1 MKITRIEL
9 KNFFQF
15 KDVSIDLTYPKGH
28 HDKAG
33 QPLEKI
39 CFIGQSGTGKTS
51 LLRLIKWFI
60 SRDLR
65 IGDDLKLVVPEGG
78 QVSMDFI
85 VGDLN
90 FRLTNNG
97 ADLEYTSFGIEGKD
111 QKKSK
116 GKLSFTDWEKM
127 LFAEIKTINNLMIN
141 FPTELISQRSIRRK
155 EEILDLSPT
164 MKEIE
169 RMYKRAQGEEPV
181 RTFEEG
187 IKRAKQDAFLNKL
200 KPGQVIDFAIED
212 VGKTWQLILK
222 EIREYRA
229 QELLLDKKISDTLK
243 QDPGNVFKIQKAR
256 EELDLWR
263 ARPNPLDDLAERCL
277 DPLLEKL
284 DLRVKRDINLES
296 ILNLGFVQLQ
306 TPEGIDVPIE
316 YWSTGTWQVVRTIA
330 PLFIIKPSRAV
341 ILLDEPERSLYP
353 DLQTTIIDT
362 YINYAKGSQFFF
374 ATHSPII
381 ASCFEPWEVIELKFD
396 HDSHSVF
403 QELQYKGE
411 NHVDQYENY
420 PEYLRWD
427 SILLDIFD
435 LDQEGNK
442 KRTDALVE
450 LTELEVQ
457 IEKLKKKGLLNS
469 KQGQKQKKRY
479 LELNR
484 RLGWRTGKDD

>member
-1 MKITRIEL
+1 MKITRIDL

-28 HDKAG
+28 DKAG
-33 QPLEKI
+33 EPLEKI
-39 CFIGQSGTGKTS
+39 CIIGQSGTGKTS

-65 IGDDLKLVVPEGG
+65 IGDDLKLEVPQGG

-97 ADLEYTSFGIEGKD
+97 TDLEYTSFGIAGKD
-111 QKKSK
+111 KRKRK
-116 GKLSFTDWEKM
+116 GKLSFADWEKM
-127 LFAEIKTINNLMIN
+127 LFAEIKTTNNLMIN

-155 EEILDLSPT
+155 EEVMDLSPT

-169 RMYKRAQGEEPV
+169 RIYMGDRGEEPV
-181 RTFEEG
+181 TTFEEG
-187 IKRAKQDAFLNKL
+187 IKRAKQNAFRDKL

-212 VGKTWQLILK
+212 VEKTWHLVLK
-222 EIREYRA
+222 EIREYRG
-229 QELLLDKKISDTLK
+229 QELLLKDKISNALEK
-243 QDPGNVFKIQKAR
+243 DPGNVFKIQKAQD
-256 EELDLWR
+256 ELDAWR
-263 ARPNPLDDLAERCL
+263 SNPNPYDRLADQCL
-277 DPLLEKL
+277 NPLLEKL

-330 PLFIIKPSRAV
+330 PIFIIKPSRAV

-362 YINYAKGSQFFF
+362 YVDYARGSQLFF
-374 ATHSPII
+374 ATHSPLI
-381 ASCFEPWEVIELKFD
+381 ASCFEPWEVIELKYD
-396 HDSHSVF
+396 HDRHSVF

-411 NHVDQYENY
+411 NHVDHYENY

-435 LDQEGNK
+435 LDQEGSK
-442 KRTDALVE
+442 KRTHALLE

-469 KQGQKQKKRY
+469 KPGQKQKKRY

-484 RLGWRTGKDD
+484 MLGWRTERDE

>member
-28 HDKAG
+28 EKAG
-33 QPLEKI
+33 LPLEKI
-39 CFIGQSGTGKTS
+39 CIIGQSGTGKTN

-65 IGDDLKLVVPEGG
+65 IGDDLKLAVPEGG

-97 ADLEYTSFGIEGKD
+97 TDLEYTSFGIDGKG
-111 QKKSK
+111 KRKGK
-116 GKLSFTDWEKM
+116 GKLSLTDWEKM

-155 EEILDLSPT
+155 EEVLDLSPT

-169 RMYKRAQGEEPV
+169 RMYRRARGEEPV

-187 IKRAKQDAFLNKL
+187 IKRAKQDAFRDKL

-212 VGKTWQLILK
+212 VGKTWHLILK

-229 QELLLDKKISDTLK
+229 QELLLNKKISDTLT
-243 QDPGNVFKIQKAR
+243 QDPNNTFKLQKAR
-256 EELDLWR
+256 EELDAWKSN
-263 ARPNPLDDLAERCL
+263 PNPYDRLADQCL

-316 YWSTGTWQVVRTIA
+316 YWSTGTWQIVRTIA

-362 YINYAKGSQFFF
+362 YVDYAKGSQLFF
-374 ATHSPII
+374 ATYSPLI
-381 ASCFEPWEVIELKFD
+381 ASCFEPWEVIELKYD
-396 HDSHSVF
+396 YNSHSVF
-403 QELQYKGE
+403 QDLQYKGE
-411 NHVDQYENY
+411 NHVDHYENY

-427 SILLDIFD
+427 SILMDIFD
-435 LDQEGNK
+435 LDQQGSK
-442 KRTDALVE
+442 KLTDALVE
-450 LTELEVQ
+450 LTELKAQ
-457 IEKLKKKGLLNS
+457 IIRLKENDLLNS
-469 KQGQKQKKRY
+469 EEGEGMKKQY
-479 LELNR
+479 LKLNR
-484 RLGWRTGKDD
+484 LLGWRTERDD

>member
-28 HDKAG
+28 EKAG
-33 QPLEKI
+33 QPLGKI
-39 CFIGQSGTGKTS
+39 CIIGQSGTGKTR

-65 IGDDLKLVVPEGG
+65 IGDDLRLNVPEGG

-97 ADLEYTSFGIEGKD
+97 TDLEYTSFGIAGKD
-111 QKKSK
+111 KRKSK
-116 GKLSFTDWEKM
+116 GKLSFAGWEKM
-127 LFAEIKTINNLMIN
+127 LFAEIKTIDNLMIN

-155 EEILDLSPT
+155 EEVLELSPT
-164 MKEIE
+164 MKGIE
-169 RMYKRAQGEEPV
+169 RIYRETLGKEPV
-181 RTFEEG
+181 TTFEEG
-187 IKRAKQDAFLNKL
+187 IKRAKQDAFWNKL

-212 VGKTWQLILK
+212 VEKTWHLVLK
-222 EIREYRA
+222 EMREYRA
-229 QELLLDKKISDTLK
+229 QELLLNKKISDTLA
-243 QDPGNVFKIQKAR
+243 QDPGNVFKLQKDQS
-256 EELDLWR
+256 ELALWR
-263 ARPNPLDDLAERCL
+263 SNPNPYDRLADQCL
-277 DPLLEKL
+277 DPLLKKL
-284 DLRVKRDINLES
+284 DLRVKRDVNLES

-316 YWSTGTWQVVRTIA
+316 YWSTGTWQVVRTIT

-362 YINYAKGSQFFF
+362 YVDYARGSQLFF
-374 ATHSPII
+374 ATHSPLI

-396 HDSHSVF
+396 YDTHSVF
-403 QELQYKGE
+403 QKLQYKGE
-411 NHVDQYENY
+411 NHVDNYENY

-427 SILLDIFD
+427 SILRLIFD
-435 LDQEGNK
+435 LEKNGNR
-442 KRTDALVE
+442 KRSDALAE
-450 LTELEVQ
+450 LSNLKTQ
-457 IEKLKKKGLLNS
+457 IEIFKKNGQLNNEKGEE
-469 KQGQKQKKRY
+469 KKKRY

-484 RLGWRTGKDD
+484 MLGWRTGRDD

>member
-28 HDKAG
+28 EKAG
-33 QPLEKI
+33 LPLEKI
-39 CFIGQSGTGKTS
+39 CIIGRSGTGKTS

-60 SRDLR
+60 SRDMR
-65 IGDDLKLVVPEGG
+65 IGDDLSLNVPEGG
-78 QVSMDFI
+78 QISMDFI

-97 ADLEYTSFGIEGKD
+97 VDLEYTSFGIHGKD
-111 QKKSK
+111 KRKGK
-116 GKLSFTDWEKM
+116 GKLSFTGWEKM
-127 LFAEIKTINNLMIN
+127 LFAEIKTIDNLMIN

-155 EEILDLSPT
+155 EEVLELSPT
-164 MKEIE
+164 MKRIE
-169 RMYKRAQGEEPV
+169 RIYRESLGKEPV
-181 RTFEEG
+181 TTFEEG
-187 IKRAKQDAFLNKL
+187 IKRAKQNAFRDKL

-212 VGKTWQLILK
+212 VEKTWHLVLK
-222 EIREYRA
+222 EMREYRA
-229 QELLLDKKISDTLK
+229 QELLLKDKVSNALEQEPD
-243 QDPGNVFKIQKAR
+243 NVFKLQKAQ
-256 EELDLWR
+256 EDLEAWR
-263 ARPNPLDDLAERCL
+263 SYPNPYDRLADQCL
-277 DPLLEKL
+277 DPLLKKL

-362 YINYAKGSQFFF
+362 YADYARGSQLFF
-374 ATHSPII
+374 ATHSPMI

-411 NHVDQYENY
+411 NHVDHYENY

-435 LDQEGNK
+435 LDQEGSK
-442 KRTDALVE
+442 KRTEALLE

-469 KQGQKQKKRY
+469 GPGQKQKKRY

-484 RLGWRTGKDD
+484 MLGWRTERDD